1 MILSWYYI
9 AHYCQFYHSGLII
22 YPLHHVTRVVNLLGM
37 IHNSSNLNLAILNI
51 LTKFVPNNVSH
62 PAFLQ
67 TAYVKFVSGYNFII
81 FLICWL
87 FLFMSHPYS
96 YKIDSYK
103 KIFESTHVYKTT
115 LPFVFDRSEE
125 INKDVWIKGKV
136 YLSLSERT
144 SSVNL
149 KIIFSFYVQTLTF
162 LLTTSFYTKRFL

>member
-1 MILSWYYI
+1 
-9 AHYCQFYHSGLII
+9 
-22 YPLHHVTRVVNLLGM
+22 
-37 IHNSSNLNLAILNI
+37 
-51 LTKFVPNNVSH
+51 
-62 PAFLQ
+62 
-67 TAYVKFVSGYNFII
+67 
-81 FLICWL
+81 
-87 FLFMSHPYS
+87 MSHPDS

-162 LLTTSFYTKRFL
+162 LLITSLYTKRFL